1 MSQRSIED
9 FKAVLQGGGVHP
21 TKFEVELTFPE
32 TVVSDP
38 NLATNE
44 GTFLIKA
51 SNLPASNVGL
61 IDVPFRGRKLKVS
74 GDRTF
79 DDWNITVINDVSFG
93 LRKSFE
99 EWSERIQNHNY
110 ALGHNQLQDGTGVG
124 GNNGANLGYMGTA
137 MVRQLDRQGQQL
149 KLYQFNGIW
158 PVTIGDIAL
167 DFGTNDTV
175 AEYSCTWAVQ
185 YWHGAGANADDI
197 KGREIDPNDSDAT
210 PVAGSL
216 RKTIS

>member
-9 FKAVLQGGGVHP
+9 FKAVLQGGGVRP
-21 TKFEVELTFPE
+21 TMFEVELTFPE

-110 ALGHNQLQDGTGVG
+110 ALGSNTLNDYF
-124 GNNGANLGYMGTA
+124 ASA
-137 MVRQLDRQGQQL
+137 IVRQLDRDGQQL
-149 KLYQFNGIW
+149 RAYRFEGIW
-158 PVTIGDIAL
+158 PQTVSDIGL
-167 DFGTNDTV
+167 DFDSTDTYE
-175 AEYSCTWAVQ
+175 EYDVTFAVQ
-185 YWHGAGANADDI
+185 YWSAIQDGDPFTSAVARDPSANL
-197 KGREIDPNDSDAT
+197 NQ
-210 PVAGSL
+210 
-216 RKTIS
+216 ISS